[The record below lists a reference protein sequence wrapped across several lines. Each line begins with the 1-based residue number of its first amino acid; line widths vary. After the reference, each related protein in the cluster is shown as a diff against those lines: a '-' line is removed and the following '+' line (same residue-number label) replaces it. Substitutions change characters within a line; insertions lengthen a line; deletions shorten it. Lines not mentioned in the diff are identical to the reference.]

1 MVPPFNLPALQV
13 FRLHHCGMGNRL
25 LTVNLPDYA
34 EILSK
39 YQILRLLGV
48 YRQRHILSSGRKV
61 LLEEQA

>member
-13 FRLHHCGMGNRL
+13 FRLHHCGMGNRI

-39 YQILRLLGV
+39 YQIFRLLGF
-48 YRQRHILSSGRKV
+48 YR
-61 LLEEQA
+61 